1 MNTTTRSMDDF
12 DLHRDS
18 QGRWVCRLAGG
29 EPRVGVQLVR
39 SFPLSAPDE
48 AISIVD
54 PDGHELVFVARL
66 DALDEPRRAAVT
78 QAMSERE
85 FSPVV
90 LRIREVSTF
99 STPSTWQVDTDRGP
113 TELVLK
119 VEEDIRRLPG
129 QRRLLITSAHGV
141 VFDIPDRN
149 QLDRVSRRYLER
161 FL

>member
-1 MNTTTRSMDDF
+1 MNTHTTPLADF
-12 DLHRDS
+12 DLHRDD
-18 QGRWVCRLAGG
+18 QGRWVCRVADG
-29 EPRVGVQLVR
+29 ELHVGVQVVR

-48 AISIVD
+48 AISIVG
-54 PDGHELVFVARL
+54 PDGHEVVFVARL
-66 DALDEPRRAAVT
+66 DALDEPHQAAVV
-78 QAMSERE
+78 QALSERE

-99 STPSTWQVDTDRGP
+99 STPSTWQIDTDRGP

>member
-1 MNTTTRSMDDF
+1 MNTTNRSMDDF

>member
-1 MNTTTRSMDDF
+1 MNLPHDF
-12 DLHRDS
+12 ELFSDT
-18 QGRWVCRLAGG
+18 QGRWVCRVAGG
-29 EPRVGVQLVR
+29 EPQVGVQVVR
-39 SFPLSAPDE
+39 SFPLSAPLE
-48 AISIVD
+48 AISIVG
-54 PDGHELVFVARL
+54 PDGHEVVFVARL
-66 DALDEPRRAAVT
+66 DALDDTRRAAV
-78 QAMSERE
+78 ALALAERE
-85 FSPVV
+85 FSPVIQ
-90 LRIREVSTF
+90 RIRTVSTF
-99 STPSTWQVDTDRGP
+99 ATPSTWQVDTDRGA

>member
-1 MNTTTRSMDDF
+1 MNTTTDSMDDF
-12 DLHRDS
+12 DLQRDS

-29 EPRVGVQLVR
+29 EPRVGVQVVR

-48 AISIVD
+48 AIAIVD
-54 PDGHELVFVARL
+54 PDGHEMVFVARL
-66 DALDEPRRAAVT
+66 HALDEPRRAAVV

-129 QRRLLITSAHGV
+129 QHRLLITSAHGV

>member
-1 MNTTTRSMDDF
+1 MNASTTPMTDF
-12 DLHRDS
+12 DLQRDA
-18 QGRWVCRLAGG
+18 QGRWVCRVAGG
-29 EPRVGVQLVR
+29 PAQVGVQVVR

-48 AISIVD
+48 AISIVG
-54 PDGHELVFVARL
+54 PNGHELVFVARL
-66 DALDEPRRAAVT
+66 QALAEAQRTALDRAL
-78 QAMSERE
+78 SERE
-85 FSPVV
+85 FSPVI

-99 STPSTWQVDTDRGP
+99 ATPSTWQVDTDRGA

-129 QRRLLITSAHGV
+129 QPRLLITSAHGV

-149 QLDRVSRRYLER
+149 RLDRASRRFLER

>member
-1 MNTTTRSMDDF
+1 MTTHTPTLADF
-12 DLHRDS
+12 DLFPDAL
-18 QGRWVCRLAGG
+18 GRWVCRVADG
-29 EPRVGVQLVR
+29 EPQVGVQVVR
-39 SFPLSAPDE
+39 SFPLSAPTE
-48 AISIVD
+48 AISIVG
-54 PDGHELVFVARL
+54 PDGHEMVFVARL
-66 DALDEPRRAAVT
+66 DTLDAPRQAALV

>member
-1 MNTTTRSMDDF
+1 MNTTTRSLDDF

-29 EPRVGVQLVR
+29 EPRVGVQVVR

-54 PDGHELVFVARL
+54 PDGHEMVFVARL
-66 DALDEPRRAAVT
+66 DTLDEPRRAAVT

-149 QLDRVSRRYLER
+149 QLDRLSRRYLER

>member
-1 MNTTTRSMDDF
+1 MNNTATLADF
-12 DLHRDS
+12 ELVSDPL
-18 QGRWVCRLAGG
+18 GRWVCRVSGA
-29 EPRVGVQLVR
+29 EPVVGVQVTR
-39 SFPLSAPDE
+39 AFPLSAPDE
-48 AISIVD
+48 AISIVG

-66 DALDEPRRAAVT
+66 DALDETRRTAV
-78 QAMSERE
+78 ARALAERE
-85 FSPVV
+85 FSPVIQ
-90 LRIREVSTF
+90 RIREVSTF
-99 STPSTWQVDTDRGP
+99 GTPSTWQVDTDRGA

-149 QLDRVSRRYLER
+149 ALDRASRRFLER

>member
-1 MNTTTRSMDDF
+1 MNAPTADF
-12 DLHRDS
+12 ELFPDA
-18 QGRWVCRLAGG
+18 QGRWVCRVAGG
-29 EPRVGVQLVR
+29 QPLVGVQVVR
-39 SFPLSAPDE
+39 AFPLSAPDE
-48 AISIVD
+48 AISIVG
-54 PDGHELVFVARL
+54 PEGQEVVFVDRL
-66 DALDEPRRAAVT
+66 DGLDAPRRTALQ
-78 QAMSERE
+78 QALSERE

-129 QRRLLITSAHGV
+129 QHRLLITSAHGV

-149 QLDRVSRRYLER
+149 RLDRASRRFLER

>member
-1 MNTTTRSMDDF
+1 MNTSTRAEADFQLHCDD
-12 DLHRDS
+12 
-18 QGRWVCRLAGG
+18 QGRWVCQRADG
-29 EPRVGVQLVR
+29 EPQVGVQVVR
-39 SFPLSAPDE
+39 AFPLSAPRE
-48 AISIVD
+48 AISIIG
-54 PDGHELVFVARL
+54 PDGHELVFVERL
-66 DALDEPRRAAVT
+66 DALDGRQRTALE
-78 QAMSERE
+78 QALMERE

-99 STPSTWQVDTDRGP
+99 ATPSTWQVDTDRGP

-149 QLDRVSRRYLER
+149 ALDRASRRFLER

>member
-1 MNTTTRSMDDF
+1 MNTPTTPMADF
-12 DLHRDS
+12 HLHRDD
-18 QGRWVCRLAGG
+18 QGRWVCRVADG
-29 EPRVGVQLVR
+29 PAHVGVQVVR

-48 AISIVD
+48 AISIVG
-54 PDGHELVFVARL
+54 PDGHEVVFVARL
-66 DALDEPRRAAVT
+66 DALDEPQQAAVV
-78 QAMSERE
+78 QALSERE

-99 STPSTWQVDTDRGP
+99 GTPSTWQVDTDRGP

-149 QLDRVSRRYLER
+149 LLDRISRRYLER

>member
-1 MNTTTRSMDDF
+1 MNTPTSAMADF
-12 DLHRDS
+12 ELFSDT
-18 QGRWVCRLAGG
+18 QGRWVCRVAGG
-29 EPRVGVQLVR
+29 EPQVGVQVVR

-48 AISIVD
+48 AIAIVGH
-54 PDGHELVFVARL
+54 DGHEVVFVARL
-66 DALDEPRRAAVT
+66 AGLDEPRRNAVA
-78 QAMSERE
+78 QALSERE
-85 FSPVV
+85 FSPVIQ
-90 LRIREVSTF
+90 RIREVSTF
-99 STPSTWQVDTDRGP
+99 GTPSTWQVDTDRGP

-149 QLDRVSRRYLER
+149 LLDRVSRRYLER

>member
-1 MNTTTRSMDDF
+1 MNTNTSPMADF
-12 DLHRDS
+12 DLHRDD
-18 QGRWVCRLAGG
+18 QGRWVCRVADGHAQ
-29 EPRVGVQLVR
+29 VGVQVVR

-48 AISIVD
+48 AISIVG
-54 PDGHELVFVARL
+54 PDGHEVVFVARL
-66 DALDEPRRAAVT
+66 DALDEPHQAAVV
-78 QAMSERE
+78 QALSERE

-99 STPSTWQVDTDRGP
+99 STPSTWQIDTDRGP

-149 QLDRVSRRYLER
+149 ELDRVSRRYLER

>member
-1 MNTTTRSMDDF
+1 MNTSTRSMADF
-12 DLHRDS
+12 ELSSDA
-18 QGRWVCRLAGG
+18 QGRWVCRVAGS
-29 EPRVGVQLVR
+29 EPQVGVQVVR

-48 AISIVD
+48 AISVVG
-54 PDGHELVFVARL
+54 PDGHEVVFVAQL
-66 DALDEPRRAAVT
+66 GALDETRRNAVA
-78 QAMSERE
+78 QALAERE
-85 FSPVV
+85 FSPVIQ
-90 LRIREVSTF
+90 RIREVSTF
-99 STPSTWQVDTDRGP
+99 GTPSTWQVDTDRGP

>member
-1 MNTTTRSMDDF
+1 MNTSTSPTADF
-12 DLHRDS
+12 ELFSDA
-18 QGRWVCRLAGG
+18 QGRWVCRVAGG
-29 EPRVGVQLVR
+29 EPQVGVQVVR

-48 AISIVD
+48 AISILG
-54 PDGHELVFVARL
+54 PDGHEVVFVAQP
-66 DALDEPRRAAVT
+66 DALDDTRRAAVA
-78 QAMSERE
+78 QALAERE
-85 FSPVV
+85 FSPVIQ
-90 LRIREVSTF
+90 RIREVSTF
-99 STPSTWQVDTDRGP
+99 GTPSTWQVDTDRGP

-149 QLDRVSRRYLER
+149 ALDRTSRRFLER

>member
-1 MNTTTRSMDDF
+1 MNLPHDF
-12 DLHRDS
+12 ELFSDT
-18 QGRWVCRLAGG
+18 QGRWVCRVAGG
-29 EPRVGVQLVR
+29 EPQVGVQVVR
-39 SFPLSAPDE
+39 SFPLSAPLE
-48 AISIVD
+48 AISIVG
-54 PDGHELVFVARL
+54 PDGHEVVFVARL
-66 DALDEPRRAAVT
+66 DALDDTRRAAVT
-78 QAMSERE
+78 QALAERE
-85 FSPVV
+85 FSPVIQ
-90 LRIREVSTF
+90 RIRTVSTF
-99 STPSTWQVDTDRGP
+99 ATPSTWQVDTDRGA

>member
-1 MNTTTRSMDDF
+1 MNTTTSGMADF
-12 DLHRDS
+12 ELFCDA
-18 QGRWVCRLAGG
+18 QGRWVCRVGG
-29 EPRVGVQLVR
+29 AEPQVGVQVVR

-48 AISIVD
+48 AISIVG
-54 PDGHELVFVARL
+54 PDGHEVVFVARL
-66 DALDEPRRAAVT
+66 DALDEARRAALA
-78 QAMSERE
+78 QALAQRE
-85 FSPVV
+85 FSPVIQ
-90 LRIREVSTF
+90 RIREVSSF
-99 STPSTWQVDTDRGP
+99 GTPSTWLVDTDRGA

-149 QLDRVSRRYLER
+149 ALDRMSRRYLER

>member
-1 MNTTTRSMDDF
+1 MNTSTSSAVDF
-12 DLHRDS
+12 DLQRDS
-18 QGRWVCRLAGG
+18 QGRWVCRVAGG
-29 EPRVGVQLVR
+29 EPQTGVQVVR
-39 SFPLSAPDE
+39 AFPLSAPDE
-48 AISIVD
+48 ALSIVGS
-54 PDGHELVFVARL
+54 DGHEVLFVDRL
-66 DALDEPRRAAVT
+66 TGLDEARRTALL
-78 QAMSERE
+78 QALAERE
-85 FSPVV
+85 FSPVIQ
-90 LRIREVSTF
+90 RIRSVSGF

-149 QLDRVSRRYLER
+149 QLDRASRRSLER